1 MNWQPGFSDPQNWIL
16 YSDEDLLV
24 VNKPAGLL
32 SIPDGYHPELP
43 HLAQALAPF
52 MGKLWIVHRLDKET
66 SGVMLLA
73 RSAEAHRVL
82 NRIFRERALRKLYHC
97 LAAPTPEWHS
107 KDLDLPLR
115 VNADRAHRTRV
126 DLERG
131 KPARTLV
138 NVLRHGESFSLLESM
153 LFSGYTHQIRA
164 HLYYAGLGILGDTLY
179 RPKGVDVFDARL
191 QAARLMLH
199 AYEISFAHPGKGTEL
214 NFQAPYPLDFE
225 QKLASL

>member
-1 MNWQPGFSDPQNWIL
+1 MNSADSFPDPSTWIL
-16 YSDEDLLV
+16 YVDADLVV
-24 VNKPAGLL
+24 VNKPSGLL
-32 SIPDGYHPELP
+32 SIPDGYHPELA
-43 HLAQALAPF
+43 HLSQALAPIV
-52 MGKLWIVHRLDKET
+52 GKLWIVHRLDRET
-66 SGVMLLA
+66 SGVVLLA
-73 RSAEAHRVL
+73 RNAQAHRKL
-82 NRIFRERALRKLYHC
+82 NETFRQRSLQKNYRC
-97 LAAPTPEWHS
+97 PAAPFPSWDS
-107 KDLDLPLR
+107 QDLHFPLR
-115 VNADRAHRTRV
+115 INADRAHRTRV